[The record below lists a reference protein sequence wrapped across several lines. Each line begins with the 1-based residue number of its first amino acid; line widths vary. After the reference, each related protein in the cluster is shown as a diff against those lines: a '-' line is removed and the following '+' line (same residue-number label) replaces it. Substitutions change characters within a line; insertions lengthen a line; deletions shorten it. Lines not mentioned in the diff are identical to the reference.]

1 MKEHRGRSGAYA
13 IASAGLLVGGTIF
26 VAAGLTGGPGTA
38 VPGAPQV
45 LQQLTAFDRGEFWSG
60 FAALFAIMNPVIAV
74 PLFDRIAQRSSVDA
88 RRRLALVSSFTVL
101 LTLVVAAALGQ
112 ELLGFFAIG
121 VGAFRIAG
129 GVIVL
134 LMGLA
139 MLQTR
144 GGGEEA
150 GGPGDEAAATER
162 SSQAICPIAIPLL
175 AGPGGIATI
184 ILQSQ
189 GAAAPSD
196 YGMIACVIGLMVA
209 LTYVT
214 LRLSMPIARVL
225 GSTGLMVATRLIG
238 MIVAAIAVDMM
249 VTGLGLSFPHLL

>member
-1 MKEHRGRSGAYA
+1 
-13 IASAGLLVGGTIF
+13 
-26 VAAGLTGGPGTA
+26 

-60 FAALFAIMNPVIAV
+60 YAVLFAIMNPVIAV

-88 RRRLALVSSFTVL
+88 RRRLALVSSFTVLTVL